1 MARTRLG
8 GRKIKK
14 ERYVWIEQSK
24 RKRLSTKSCTFDAKE
39 GKAKESGEE
48 M

>member
-1 MARTRLG
+1 VGRT
-8 GRKIKK
+8 
-14 ERYVWIEQSK
+14 EQEEEIEY
-24 RKRLSTKSCTFDAKE
+24 KSFDAKE